1 MSNESELVQ
10 IDLTPEYKRN
20 LRELSK
26 RFRQIRLDT
35 GLVIEQIQGGNF
47 IGDRIPGMGEN
58 YIILKVRVKNSNI
71 QKGKSAGYRMIYQV
85 ESPSIVLLLTIYSKS
100 DRSDISPNEIRSIIT
115 DFDESQ

>member
-35 GLVIEQIQGGNF
+35 GLVIE
-47 IGDRIPGMGEN
+47 
-58 YIILKVRVKNSNI
+58 
-71 QKGKSAGYRMIYQV
+71 
-85 ESPSIVLLLTIYSKS
+85 
-100 DRSDISPNEIRSIIT
+100 
-115 DFDESQ
+115 